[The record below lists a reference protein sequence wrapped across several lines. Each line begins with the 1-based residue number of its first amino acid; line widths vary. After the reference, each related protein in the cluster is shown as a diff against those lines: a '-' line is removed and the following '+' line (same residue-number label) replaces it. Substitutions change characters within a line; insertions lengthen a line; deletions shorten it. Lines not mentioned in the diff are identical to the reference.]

1 MIADTTSEVKHC
13 VLCRQGL
20 AEQLLNVVVKHE
32 RADLEEQRE
41 SLIQQMSSNK
51 VLLSNLEESLLSNLS
66 NASGNILDN
75 QVGYLCT
82 WKQHLVCLRDVLL
95 IMVCCYCCV
104 MLQCLATCIL
114 LMHAMCWNLLSAIIC
129 VRLHESMWCSVT
141 IVDDIGQSGVCTL
154 NQDMQER
161 MCNLVHAT

>member
-1 MIADTTSEVKHC
+1 MIISLQAAESGII
-13 VLCRQGL
+13 LIALQGL

-75 QVGYLCT
+75 QVCQPHHCL
-82 WKQHLVCLRDVLL
+82 HLMLL
-95 IMVCCYCCV
+95 
-104 MLQCLATCIL
+104 
-114 LMHAMCWNLLSAIIC
+114 HK
-129 VRLHESMWCSVT
+129 VR
-141 IVDDIGQSGVCTL
+141 
-154 NQDMQER
+154 
-161 MCNLVHAT
+161 

>member
-1 MIADTTSEVKHC
+1 M
-13 VLCRQGL
+13 QGL

-75 QVGYLCT
+75 QVCYPRSPLFYFPSDQT
-82 WKQHLVCLRDVLL
+82 WKICMILCALLCCLIR
-95 IMVCCYCCV
+95 
-104 MLQCLATCIL
+104 
-114 LMHAMCWNLLSAIIC
+114 
-129 VRLHESMWCSVT
+129 
-141 IVDDIGQSGVCTL
+141 
-154 NQDMQER
+154 
-161 MCNLVHAT
+161 

>member
-1 MIADTTSEVKHC
+1 MLAQQVGAG
-13 VLCRQGL
+13 LLQGL

-75 QVGYLCT
+75 QVSTLKYAA
-82 WKQHLVCLRDVLL
+82 CLQWD
-95 IMVCCYCCV
+95 CV
-104 MLQCLATCIL
+104 
-114 LMHAMCWNLLSAIIC
+114 AIGRC
-129 VRLHESMWCSVT
+129 KYHR
-141 IVDDIGQSGVCTL
+141 
-154 NQDMQER
+154 
-161 MCNLVHAT
+161 

>member
-1 MIADTTSEVKHC
+1 MPDQPYSKPLNGHYSQNGATCSIAAC
-13 VLCRQGL
+13 IVLQGL

-75 QVGYLCT
+75 QV
-82 WKQHLVCLRDVLL
+82 HV
-95 IMVCCYCCV
+95 
-104 MLQCLATCIL
+104 
-114 LMHAMCWNLLSAIIC
+114 NF
-129 VRLHESMWCSVT
+129 
-141 IVDDIGQSGVCTL
+141 
-154 NQDMQER
+154 
-161 MCNLVHAT
+161 

>member
-1 MIADTTSEVKHC
+1 MQSKGQQDLLVHC
-13 VLCRQGL
+13 CLMPTCNLWLKFTAILPQAAESLGLALQGL

-75 QVGYLCT
+75 QVC
-82 WKQHLVCLRDVLL
+82 RSS
-95 IMVCCYCCV
+95 
-104 MLQCLATCIL
+104 LQA
-114 LMHAMCWNLLSAIIC
+114 A
-129 VRLHESMWCSVT
+129 
-141 IVDDIGQSGVCTL
+141 
-154 NQDMQER
+154 
-161 MCNLVHAT
+161 

>member
-1 MIADTTSEVKHC
+1 MNWEELLAQNMTARLELIVMPADG
-13 VLCRQGL
+13 QGL

-75 QVGYLCT
+75 QVT
-82 WKQHLVCLRDVLL
+82 QRHLTCSNMSANWN
-95 IMVCCYCCV
+95 IMIWCPD
-104 MLQCLATCIL
+104 
-114 LMHAMCWNLLSAIIC
+114 SA
-129 VRLHESMWCSVT
+129 
-141 IVDDIGQSGVCTL
+141 VCTST
-154 NQDMQER
+154 R
-161 MCNLVHAT
+161 SVSSSPA

>member
-1 MIADTTSEVKHC
+1 MMPDKPYQQPLDCYCSQKGAACPGAEC
-13 VLCRQGL
+13 VVYQGL

-75 QVGYLCT
+75 QVT
-82 WKQHLVCLRDVLL
+82 ANCLSSSPP
-95 IMVCCYCCV
+95 
-104 MLQCLATCIL
+104 AFPTCKSK
-114 LMHAMCWNLLSAIIC
+114 H
-129 VRLHESMWCSVT
+129 
-141 IVDDIGQSGVCTL
+141 
-154 NQDMQER
+154 
-161 MCNLVHAT
+161 